1 MSDSSFKFERV
12 VVSGN
17 EYKLD
22 VNIGADMLGTM
33 LSKKVLPLYEKELD
47 YMLCGFQEN
56 GVEFMMNGKMGV
68 VRNDEALNGSLVAGK
83 SVVDHETVLFAGV
96 LGRTL
101 SGRPGIRDESNLL
114 RTQISVA
121 PYSVDSAK
129 MENAKHYRHLAT

>member
-1 MSDSSFKFERV
+1 V

-33 LSKKVLPLYEKELD
+33 LSKKVFPLYEKVLD
-47 YMLCGFQEN
+47 YLLCGFQEN
-56 GVEFMMNGKMGV
+56 GDEFIINRKMGV
-68 VRNDEALNGSLVAGK
+68 VRNDEALSGSLVAGK

-101 SGRPGIRDESNLL
+101 SGRPLVSTRQLF
-114 RTQISVA
+114 RQ
-121 PYSVDSAK
+121 
-129 MENAKHYRHLAT
+129 LAWHRVRQ